1 MSEWPIVRLGD
12 YCQKIGSGATPR
24 GGSKVYLDSGKTYL
38 IRSQN
43 VYNDGFKAGGLVC
56 IDEDAAQKLKNVIVK
71 QDDVLLNIT
80 GDSVA
85 RACLVDP
92 SFMPARVN
100 QHVAIIRP
108 DREEFDA
115 RFIRYFLVRPDTQN
129 MLLAMAGVGGTRN
142 ALTKGMIEGL
152 EIPKPKIEEQQ
163 SIADALSCLDAK
175 IDLNRQTNQT
185 LEQIAQAIFK
195 SWFVDFEPVKAK
207 QHIRSIKG
215 NDEQTERAAQ
225 AVIAGAVNLDVIT
238 TATDLSA
245 LDRRLIQAL
254 GEKLAHQTEAQRE
267 QLATTAS
274 HFPDQLVES
283 ELGLIA
289 AGWKWQQL
297 SLLSEKI
304 SKGTTP
310 RRTDIVNAEDP
321 RTVAFLKVRDI
332 SDDGEISR
340 RGLELVPASVH
351 LGPLKRS
358 VLETEDLLF
367 SIAGT
372 IGRVAVLESDLAGSN
387 TNQAVA
393 FIRLKD
399 KDNLLN
405 LCRLNLVSDRIQK
418 DAMSRVVQ
426 GVQANL
432 SLTSLG
438 EMMILLPSNETLE
451 DLNAVISPITES
463 KKLLITQI
471 RSLAMIRDTLL
482 PKLLSGELAFAD
494 QIPAKEVINV

>member
-245 LDRRLIQAL
+245 LDRRLIQVL
-254 GEKLAHQTEAQRE
+254 GEKLAHQTDAQRE
-267 QLATTAS
+267 QLVNTAQQ
-274 HFPDQLVES
+274 FPDRLVEA
-283 ELGLIA
+283 ELGLIPEGWVSTTLSKMIRLIGGGTPKKSESRYWNGA
-289 AGWKWQQL
+289 IPWFSVKDAPDDGQVFVLDTDLKITDAGLSESSTRLLDEGTTIISARGTVGRLALVGVPMAMNQSCYGVTGADGIPPIFNYFNLRRAVDVLKQNTHGAVFDTITRETFETVDQIMPQKKVIRCFEVSVESLIFQVKSNGQL
-297 SLLSEKI
+297 S
-304 SKGTTP
+304 
-310 RRTDIVNAEDP
+310 
-321 RTVAFLKVRDI
+321 
-332 SDDGEISR
+332 
-340 RGLELVPASVH
+340 
-351 LGPLKRS
+351 
-358 VLETEDLLF
+358 
-367 SIAGT
+367 
-372 IGRVAVLESDLAGSN
+372 
-387 TNQAVA
+387 
-393 FIRLKD
+393 
-399 KDNLLN
+399 
-405 LCRLNLVSDRIQK
+405 
-418 DAMSRVVQ
+418 
-426 GVQANL
+426 
-432 SLTSLG
+432 
-438 EMMILLPSNETLE
+438 
-451 DLNAVISPITES
+451 
-463 KKLLITQI
+463 
-471 RSLAMIRDTLL
+471 RSLAQLRGVLL
-482 PKLLSGELAFAD
+482 PKLLSGELTPNQSVQPMRVTD
-494 QIPAKEVINV
+494 G